1 LEQICSRSRDL
12 LHLTRARNLSGSAS
26 AAFEVREALAKFSQ
40 STVAARLQTAD
51 VWSDLMIVVGDIHDA
66 CERAAAIRRID
77 AGQRENILQSIAKV
91 HSQLSMLAAAG
102 GAGVANRHR

>member
-1 LEQICSRSRDL
+1 
-12 LHLTRARNLSGSAS
+12 
-26 AAFEVREALAKFSQ
+26 
-40 STVAARLQTAD
+40 
-51 VWSDLMIVVGDIHDA
+51 MIVVGDIHDA